1 LFKHRNLTGANV
13 KKTRLTLLTFFLMAA
28 FVISSP
34 VDNTPSSSRKIR
46 PLTVGDVL
54 PTYTLTDT
62 EYQQV
67 SLYQYLEEQP
77 IVLIYYRG
85 GW

>member
-1 LFKHRNLTGANV
+1 MFKHRNLTGANV